1 MFGTTRVRPAA
12 PAAPT
17 GFRADIQ
24 GLRAVAVALVVL
36 NHAGLPW
43 LAGGYAGV
51 DVFFV
56 ISGFLISG
64 HLVSAL
70 RDNGRID
77 FAGFYAARARR
88 ILPASLTV
96 IAATAVSA
104 LILLSPLR
112 VATIARDG
120 IASALYLPNLL
131 FAIEKTDYLAGTTPS
146 PFQHFWSLGVEEQ
159 FYLFWPLL
167 LLALFLVARR
177 SPRRLAIGIS
187 LVAALS
193 FVACLLV
200 AHLSQPWAFF
210 SLPTRAWELAAGAL
224 VACGMP
230 VLARVPPLPARLLAA
245 SGLAMILAS
254 AVLLT
259 TDTRYP
265 GWATVA
271 PVAGAALV
279 IGFGGRV
286 ARGGVLGTR
295 PLQFVGAISYSL
307 YLVHWPML
315 AILHER
321 LPAGEPLPLATG
333 LLVAALAVPV
343 AYGLFRFVETPLRG
357 RTGVGRTVVGRTAPA
372 GPRRVVAVGAAA
384 SIALAACLA
393 GAGAAASTLL
403 PLHSGRAAPATV
415 LSPLPLGTGFVPSGV
430 SPTLSAAVDDTGE
443 LYTDGCQQGLTGSAV
458 IRCSFG
464 DRGSST
470 VVALFGDSHAGRW
483 FPAIEAAA
491 TRLGIRLDTFTKS
504 GCRSE
509 DTDGLWNRAG
519 DSPCSE
525 WRGAVVAALNAHP
538 PDLIVLANHLGP
550 RPDRDAAK
558 QQRDWEAG
566 IGHAIDRLPSSSR
579 VLTLADSPQFAN
591 SPVLCL
597 AENLDDTT
605 PCSVP
610 RAEAFNP
617 AIAAAQRAVSART
630 GSGYLDLSDYFCNRT
645 FCPPII
651 GSTLVYSDSHHLT
664 ATYSRALAP
673 ALERKLAAYLPKTR

>member
-1 MFGTTRVRPAA
+1 MLDTTHIRPAEVVA
-12 PAAPT
+12 TT

-36 NHAGLPW
+36 NHAGVPW

-77 FAGFYAARARR
+77 FARFYAARARR
-88 ILPASLTV
+88 ILPASLVVIVATTV
-96 IAATAVSA
+96 AA
-104 LILLSPLR
+104 LLLLSPLR
-112 VATIARDG
+112 IATIVRDG

-131 FAIEKTDYLAGTTPS
+131 FATEKTDYLAGTTPS
-146 PFQHFWSLGVEEQ
+146 PFQHFWSLGIEEQ

-167 LLALFLVARR
+167 LLALYLAARR
-177 SPRRLAIGIS
+177 STGRLAIGIS
-187 LVAALS
+187 LVGALS

-200 AHLSQPWAFF
+200 ANTSQPWAFF

-224 VACGMP
+224 VACAAP
-230 VLARVPPLPARLLAA
+230 ALARVPPLTARLLAA
-245 SGLAMILAS
+245 TGLATILAS
-254 AVLLT
+254 AVLFGAGT
-259 TDTRYP
+259 SYP

-279 IGFGGRV
+279 LGFGRRV
-286 ARGGVLGTR
+286 ARGGVLGAR
-295 PLQFVGAISYSL
+295 PLQFLGALSYSL

-333 LLVAALAVPV
+333 LLVSALAVPL
-343 AYGLFRFVETPLRG
+343 AYCLFRFVETPMRG
-357 RTGVGRTVVGRTAPA
+357 RSSIHH
-372 GPRRVVAVGAAA
+372 RRVVAVGAAA
-384 SIALAACLA
+384 SIALAVCLA

-415 LSPLPLGTGFVPSGV
+415 LSALPVGTGFVPSGV
-430 SPTLSAAVDDTGE
+430 SPTLAAAVDDTGK

-483 FPAIEAAA
+483 FPALEAAA

-509 DTDGLWNRAG
+509 DTDGLWDRTG
-519 DSPCSE
+519 PCST
-525 WRGAVVAALNAHP
+525 WRGAVVTALNAHP

-550 RPDRDAAK
+550 RPDRDAAR

-566 IGHAIDRLPSSSR
+566 IDHAIERLPAGSR
-579 VLTLADSPQFAN
+579 VLTLADSPQFAT

-597 AENLDDTT
+597 AENLNDTSG
-605 PCSVP
+605 CAVS

-630 GSGYLDLSDYFCNRT
+630 GSGYLDLGDYFCDRT
-645 FCPPII
+645 TCPPII

-673 ALERKLAAYLPKTR
+673 VLERELPAYLPKTR